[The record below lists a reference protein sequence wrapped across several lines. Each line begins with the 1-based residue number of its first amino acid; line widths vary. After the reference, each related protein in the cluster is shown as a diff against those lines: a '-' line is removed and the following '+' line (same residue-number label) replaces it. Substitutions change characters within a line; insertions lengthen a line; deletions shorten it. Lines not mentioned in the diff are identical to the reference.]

1 MLHTLCALLSAGWFL
16 SFGGIYP
23 MHRLKRISDPAKRDQ
38 YALETVQKAMHRLLK
53 VSGVTFE
60 VQGLEHVPE
69 DEPVLFVG
77 NHRSFFDVIIGY
89 TLVRK
94 PTGFI
99 AKIELAKVKPLKR
112 WMEYVNCL
120 FLDRDDLKQNLKVII
135 DAIKNIRAG
144 RCSYWIYPEG
154 TRSKGTDP
162 RDMLPFKA
170 GSFKIAEKTGCKI
183 IPVAMTG
190 TREILEAHFP
200 KIVPG
205 HVKVSIG
212 EPIVISELPEDE
224 RKHLGE
230 YTRNVLIRLIND
242 MEKG

>member
-94 PTGFI
+94 PT
-99 AKIELAKVKPLKR
+99 A
-112 WMEYVNCL
+112 
-120 FLDRDDLKQNLKVII
+120 
-135 DAIKNIRAG
+135 
-144 RCSYWIYPEG
+144 S
-154 TRSKGTDP
+154 SP
-162 RDMLPFKA
+162 RLSLQ
-170 GSFKIAEKTGCKI
+170 G
-183 IPVAMTG
+183 
-190 TREILEAHFP
+190 
-200 KIVPG
+200 
-205 HVKVSIG
+205 
-212 EPIVISELPEDE
+212 
-224 RKHLGE
+224 
-230 YTRNVLIRLIND
+230 
-242 MEKG
+242 